1 MCNDC
6 SGHPMALGAI
16 DNVFGTNGDLPWRPH
31 TQKTVVLVTIACL
44 PVFELSFA
52 SDQSQHSPESL

>member
-31 TQKTVVLVTIACL
+31 TQKTVVLVTIARWL
-44 PVFELSFA
+44 LSDKPVKILTSLSR
-52 SDQSQHSPESL
+52 SN